1 MTQSPRIG
9 APFLEPAQVDKSTTH
24 NEALSILDI
33 AVSAAVDGFLLNA
46 PPASP
51 AAGDCY
57 IVGNDPTGAWAGH
70 ALALAGYTAGGW
82 RFVAPFAGLAVRDT
96 ASGQVAVFTT
106 GAWEL
111 GHVQATTLS
120 VAGDQVVGPRL
131 PAVVDPSG
139 GSTVDA
145 EARTAISAILTRL
158 RQHGLI
164 AS

>member
-1 MTQSPRIG
+1 MPG
-9 APFLEPAQVDKSTTH
+9 ALA
-24 NEALSILDI
+24 ILDI
-33 AVSAAVDGFLLNA
+33 AVSAAVDGFLLKT

-57 IVGNDPTGAWAGH
+57 IVGDDPTGAWAGQ

-82 RFVAPFAGLAVRDT
+82 RFIIPFAGLSVLDK
-96 ASGQVAVFTT
+96 ASGQVAVFEA

-111 GHVQATTLS
+111 GHVRATTLS
-120 VAGDQVVGPRL
+120 IAGDQVVGARL
-131 PAVVDPSG
+131 ASVGDPAS

-145 EARTAISAILTRL
+145 EARAAIAAVLARL